1 MLGSITPLGERGRNR
16 RWGVTVTAYVAGS
29 TIGGV
34 LIGGALGALGRFLIE
49 ATGWSDAVRLGLL
62 AAVVAIGL
70 LLDVGA
76 FGLRLPTVHR
86 QVNQDWMVRYRSWA
100 YGLGFGLQ
108 LGAGVVTVVTTSA
121 VYATLAAALL
131 SGSPAAGAL
140 IGGVF
145 GLTRAAAV
153 FTVAGVRRPDQLGRV
168 DVALRRWDARTRRA
182 ALGAGA
188 LMTVA
193 LTAGAVR

>member
-16 RWGVTVTAYVAGS
+16 RWGVTVTAYLAGS
-29 TIGGV
+29 VIGGL
-34 LIGGALGALGRFLIE
+34 LIGGALGALGRLVTNV
-49 ATGWSDAVRLGLL
+49 TGRSGASRLGLL

-70 LLDVGA
+70 LLDLRIA
-76 FGLRLPTVHR
+76 GLRLPTVHR
-86 QVNQDWMVRYRSWA
+86 QVNEDWMVRYRGWV

-108 LGAGVVTVVTTSA
+108 LGTGVVTVVTTSA

-131 SGSPAAGAL
+131 SGSAAAGAL

-145 GLTRAAAV
+145 GLIRAAAV

-168 DVALRRWDARTRRA
+168 DGALRRWDARTRRA
-182 ALGAGA
+182 ALGASA
-188 LMTVA
+188 LLTVA
-193 LTAGAVR
+193 LTAGAIR